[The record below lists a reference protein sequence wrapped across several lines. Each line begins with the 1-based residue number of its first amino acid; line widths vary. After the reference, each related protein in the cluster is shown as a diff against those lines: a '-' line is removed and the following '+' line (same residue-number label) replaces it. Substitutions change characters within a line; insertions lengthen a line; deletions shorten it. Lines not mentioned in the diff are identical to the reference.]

1 MKIND
6 WHDIINGNED
16 AFLALYQ
23 EYYRSLF
30 SYGFNLTADR
40 ELTKDC
46 VQELFLDIWNK
57 RQTLNKDVDNL
68 QSYLFTWLRRKISR
82 TEIKLAREKS
92 SERSREV
99 NDTKVFCYEELL
111 IAFQQ
116 SEEKKEQ
123 LSRALSTLTTK
134 QLEMVRL
141 KFFENLSYAQ
151 ISEKT
156 NLTTRTIYNLIY
168 EAISR
173 LREAMV
179 ILF

>member
-1 MKIND
+1 MKMND
-6 WHDIINGNED
+6 WHDMISGDKD
-16 AFLALYQ
+16 AFLAIYQ
-23 EYYRSLF
+23 EHYRSLF
-30 SYGFNLTADR
+30 SYGFTITADR

-82 TEIKLAREKS
+82 TQTKLSREKS
-92 SERSREV
+92 SERGREV

-123 LSRALSTLTTK
+123 LSRALSTLTAK

-168 EAISR
+168 EAINR

-179 ILF
+179 ILS

>member
-1 MKIND
+1 
-6 WHDIINGNED
+6 
-16 AFLALYQ
+16 
-23 EYYRSLF
+23 
-30 SYGFNLTADR
+30 
-40 ELTKDC
+40 
-46 VQELFLDIWNK
+46 
-57 RQTLNKDVDNL
+57 
-68 QSYLFTWLRRKISR
+68 
-82 TEIKLAREKS
+82 
-92 SERSREV
+92 
-99 NDTKVFCYEELL
+99 ELL

-123 LSRALSTLTTK
+123 LSRALSTLTAK
-134 QLEMVRL
+134 QLEMVRF

>member
-1 MKIND
+1 MKMND
-6 WHDIINGNED
+6 WHDMINGDKD
-16 AFLALYQ
+16 AFLAIYQ
-23 EYYRSLF
+23 EHYRCLF
-30 SYGFNLTADR
+30 SYGFTLTADR

-46 VQELFLDIWNK
+46 LQELFLDIWNK

-68 QSYLFTWLRRKISR
+68 RAYLFTWLRRKISR
-82 TEIKLAREKS
+82 TQAKLSIEKS
-92 SERSREV
+92 SERGREV
-99 NDTKVFCYEELL
+99 NDTQVFCYEELL

-116 SEEKKEQ
+116 TEEKKEQ
-123 LSRALSTLTTK
+123 LSRALSTLTAK
-134 QLEMVRL
+134 QFEMVRL

-168 EAISR
+168 EAINR